1 MDTKVFTKNELREA
15 AAIIRD
21 GGVVAMPTETVYGL
35 AANALDTEAVRKIY
49 EAKGR
54 QSDNPLIVHIANISD
69 WSKLVEQIPQSAKLL
84 AERFWPGPLTI
95 VLKKSPLVP
104 DIVSG
109 GLDTVA
115 VRMPKNK
122 IAFRFIKECGVPLA
136 APSANVS
143 GAPSPTKF
151 THVYKD
157 MNGKIDGIIDGGD
170 CMVGLESTVISL
182 VEDIPTILR
191 PGRITTEQIRKVIGE
206 VIVHHTATGELS
218 EGEKPLS
225 PGMKYKHYA
234 PRANLQLVKGS
245 TSDYVTYV
253 KTRATEKTAIICFDE
268 DMEALRDYHTFSLGA
283 KADSV
288 THAKRLFDILRAIDD
303 KNLTEAYAPLME
315 NNGVSLAVNNRL
327 LRAAGFHLIDL
338 TMATSADTKNTAVE
352 KAQPESAGEVKNP
365 IDLSE
370 LDAEE
375 MDVLSSLDK
384 EPNPAPAAVRAQPT
398 EIPAPAAVQP
408 PQNSAQEVSTPA
420 QTSAE
425 SSEEQAEDPL
435 AVTLGAMEEDS
446 AILALNDIQFGEDFN
461 EDFSKAISDN
471 ITVVEKTEED
481 DPTKIFYEA
490 LIDEDGIKPA
500 AYPVDTIDEDFQFD
514 VYDDDIP
521 RRKGLFSRI
530 FGKKEDDD
538 VEPEPFLPMPN
549 AQWNSQAILQADRG
563 EAGTA
568 ATAAK
573 ADEPAVQKY
582 EKIPGIRVVGITGKT
597 GCGKTFIANRLAA
610 KTPHSIV
617 INADDVYHSMLSSDS
632 LVLSIVVAF
641 GDEVLDGK
649 TINRKKLASIAF
661 GSEENLNKLNRTV
674 LPAVAQKIISL
685 IEHAKASGVKTV
697 FLDAPT
703 LIESGLNQV
712 CNEVIF
718 IIADPAIRQERI
730 VERDNITLDEIGQ
743 RMRFEKD
750 DSFYVR
756 YADRIIRNN

>member
-1 MDTKVFTKNELREA
+1 MNTKVFTKNELREA
-15 AAIIRD
+15 AAIIRE

-35 AANALDTEAVRKIY
+35 AANALDTEAVKKIY

-69 WSKLVEQIPQSAKLL
+69 WSKLVEQIPQNAKLL

-136 APSANVS
+136 APSANIS
-143 GAPSPTKF
+143 GAPSPTRF
-151 THVYKD
+151 SHVFQD

-191 PGRITTEQIRKVIGE
+191 PGRITAEQIRKVIGE
-206 VIVHHTATGELS
+206 VTIHHTATGELVA
-218 EGEKPLS
+218 GEKPLS

-234 PRANLQLVKGS
+234 PRAALQLVKGS
-245 TSDYVTYV
+245 DTDYITYI
-253 KTRATEKTAIICFDE
+253 KEHAAENTAVICFNE
-268 DMEALRDYHTFSLGA
+268 DLNALTDYNTFSLGA
-283 KADSV
+283 KLDSV

-303 KNLTEAYAPLME
+303 KGLTEAFAPLAQ
-315 NNGVSLAVNNRL
+315 NNGVGLAVNNRL
-327 LRAAGFHLIDL
+327 LRAAGFNIIDL
-338 TMATSADTKNTAVE
+338 TLVSSADTAQDSQQGAQDTADNINPVDLKELGDNKIETAASANTQEDTGAQ
-352 KAQPESAGEVKNP
+352 KAPQPAQQ
-365 IDLSE
+365 SE
-370 LDAEE
+370 TAAAKAPEE
-375 MDVLSSLDK
+375 AP
-384 EPNPAPAAVRAQPT
+384 EQAQNTTPAPQ
-398 EIPAPAAVQP
+398 
-408 PQNSAQEVSTPA
+408 S
-420 QTSAE
+420 E
-425 SSEEQAEDPL
+425 SSENDMPDDPL
-435 AVTLGAMEEDS
+435 AVTLGTMEEDS
-446 AILALNDIQFGEDFN
+446 AILALNDIRFGEDFN

-521 RRKGLFSRI
+521 KRKGLFSRI
-530 FGKKEDDD
+530 FGKKEEEEDI
-538 VEPEPFLPMPN
+538 EPEPFLPLPN
-549 AQWNSQAILQADRG
+549 ARWNSQAALQNDGGAHEPATPAEKADRIGG
-563 EAGTA
+563 E
-568 ATAAK
+568 
-573 ADEPAVQKY
+573 KY
-582 EKIPGIRVVGITGKT
+582 EKIPGIRVVGITGKS
-597 GCGKTFIANRLAA
+597 GCGKTYIANRLAT
-610 KTPHSIV
+610 KTPNSIV
-617 INADDVYHSMLSSDS
+617 INADDVYHSMLNSDS

-649 TINRKKLASIAF
+649 TINRKKLASLAF
-661 GSEENLNKLNRTV
+661 SSEENLNKLNRTV

-750 DSFYVR
+750 DTFYVR